1 MSGSCPSCQ
10 CSTARKSAWYSP
22 KRVGPFRTLTERSVG
37 LHSHCARPAPGKDQL
52 TAQGS
57 PRAIFERAIERG
69 NVALAETTLRAEIP
83 RPTLVDL
90 LELTALIALKEPQ
103 RHARVSARW
112 LQRWLEVHPFATIYD
127 AALAASSLQALGGR
141 HH

>member
-1 MSGSCPSCQ
+1 LTHGS
-10 CSTARKSAWYSP
+10 AR
-22 KRVGPFRTLTERSVG
+22 
-37 LHSHCARPAPGKDQL
+37 LHSLWRPSGPGKGQL

-90 LELTALIALKEPQ
+90 LELTALIALKEPH

-112 LQRWLEVHPFATIYD
+112 LTRWLEAHRFATIYD
-127 AALAASSLQALGGR
+127 ASLAAAALQALGGR
-141 HH
+141 HHRQALVALRALAEEARQ

>member
-1 MSGSCPSCQ
+1 L
-10 CSTARKSAWYSP
+10 TAR
-22 KRVGPFRTLTERSVG
+22 SVE
-37 LHSHCARPAPGKDQL
+37 LHSACARPAPERDKL

-90 LELTALIALKEPQ
+90 LELTALIAVEEPQ

-112 LQRWLEVHPFATIYD
+112 LQRWLEAHPFATIYD
-127 AALAASSLQALGGR
+127 AAFAVASLQALGGR
-141 HH
+141 HHASALSALRQLAEEATNGRRHRAGR